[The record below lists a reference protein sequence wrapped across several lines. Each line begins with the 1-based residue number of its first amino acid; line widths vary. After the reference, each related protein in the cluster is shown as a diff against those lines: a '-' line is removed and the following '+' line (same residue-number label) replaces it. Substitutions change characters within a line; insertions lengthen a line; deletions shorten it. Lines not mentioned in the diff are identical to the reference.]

1 MTDGKDTPY
10 LYQIHDRLDVL
21 LRYAAAATCF
31 RTSGALDAEARLLK
45 TDPVT
50 RI

>member
-1 MTDGKDTPY
+1 MTDGEDPPY
-10 LYQIHDRLDVL
+10 LYQIHDRLD
-21 LRYAAAATCF
+21 ATAQV
-31 RTSGALDAEARLLK
+31 RGSGNVFSGLGRPDAEARLLK